1 MRRRE
6 RTRGRGRSHRGRR
19 AIGSER
25 RRTRLLTGG
34 GTLRR
39 RGRGLGSPLWRTER
53 GRSSRGRRKPAA
65 DPGQGAQAAGDDDL
79 VYADVDL
86 MFF

>member
-1 MRRRE
+1 
-6 RTRGRGRSHRGRR
+6 
-19 AIGSER
+19 
-25 RRTRLLTGG
+25 
-34 GTLRR
+34 LRR

-53 GRSSRGRRKPAA
+53 GRSNRGRRKPAA